1 MYPAAQSPI
10 MLNAAS
16 PPTTKSVA
24 CCQLN
29 EEKSSLVYSRTSSRV
44 AHTSTASSLVQLSS
58 PFHRP
63 SYLSAPSTPRATD
76 SQRWFTVQLVA
87 NERGT
92 TPCASS
98 SPAISRNSS
107 QDCGASIPH
116 SSRFSG
122 MYHITLERWTFTGT
136 DQIPFSVPIR
146 LIRSSGKTS
155 IQPSDS
161 KSGVRSSILSAA
173 TQVPISSCPA

>member
-24 CCQLN
+24 CCQLK

-76 SQRWFTVQLVA
+76 SHRWFTVQLVA
-87 NERGT
+87 SDSGV
-92 TPCASS
+92 TPCDSS
-98 SPAISRNSS
+98 SSATSKNSS
-107 QDCGASIPH
+107 QDSGTSTPH
-116 SSRFSG
+116 LSRLSG
-122 MYHITLERWTFTGT
+122 TYHITLERCTFTGT

-155 IQPSDS
+155 IHPSDS
-161 KSGVRSSILSAA
+161 KSGVRS
-173 TQVPISSCPA
+173 